1 MAALLLGGRLLM
13 LATQSSPPPVAAAAP
28 VVDLRHWAR
37 HWALMRCSEDSQSIK
52 TDDGQRDRSSRWV
65 QDTFAV
71 ASGGC
76 QPDDRWVA
84 PEPGQPGNVSA
95 VVAQRVAEFAQA
107 NFSVMDGSFGSSF
120 KAFNSS
126 TRPFKTWE
134 GRVLKQI
141 ELAEQFGLK
150 VIPELGEYQYQRDN
164 QASLRRL
171 DSWVSTNAAA
181 AARIFQSPSFW
192 GFEIRD
198 EPPATEFPA
207 LRNLTEQV
215 GQRFPGALRFIN
227 LLPNAASAAVQM
239 KAENYTSYVDAF
251 VDTLGD
257 ELDLI
262 SFDHYPVFERARTE
276 AKNTTRSPAGYRANL
291 GVVRAASQRAN
302 VPFWNYFNLL
312 PFGDHSDPTAAQ
324 LSWQVFTSLA
334 YGAKGVL
341 YFCYWSPAGGAPV
354 GKGGG
359 VIYPRGGRTTFKRG
373 AHYED
378 AARMN
383 SVLNVFG
390 NFLLTATSTG
400 VYRVQPNGTDDTGDT
415 GTCRH
420 GEQDCPDGEQPNS
433 DLTLCAMTA
442 TDVAVNKDWPGAGLL
457 VGQFRLA
464 DGRVALL
471 LHNQN
476 WDFTIWPTVAFAN
489 QANATEVDRVS
500 GREIDV
506 LDDSPYM
513 PGLQLSFGVAEA
525 RLFVL
530 DTHDS
535 EIHGNGPR

>member
-1 MAALLLGGRLLM
+1 
-13 LATQSSPPPVAAAAP
+13 
-28 VVDLRHWAR
+28 
-37 HWALMRCSEDSQSIK
+37 
-52 TDDGQRDRSSRWV
+52 
-65 QDTFAV
+65 
-71 ASGGC
+71 
-76 QPDDRWVA
+76 
-84 PEPGQPGNVSA
+84 
-95 VVAQRVAEFAQA
+95 
-107 NFSVMDGSFGSSF
+107 
-120 KAFNSS
+120 
-126 TRPFKTWE
+126 
-134 GRVLKQI
+134 
-141 ELAEQFGLK
+141 
-150 VIPELGEYQYQRDN
+150 
-164 QASLRRL
+164 
-171 DSWVSTNAAA
+171 
-181 AARIFQSPSFW
+181 
-192 GFEIRD
+192 
-198 EPPATEFPA
+198 
-207 LRNLTEQV
+207 
-215 GQRFPGALRFIN
+215 
-227 LLPNAASAAVQM
+227 
-239 KAENYTSYVDAF
+239 
-251 VDTLGD
+251 
-257 ELDLI
+257 
-262 SFDHYPVFERARTE
+262 
-276 AKNTTRSPAGYRANL
+276 
-291 GVVRAASQRAN
+291 
-302 VPFWNYFNLL
+302 
-312 PFGDHSDPTAAQ
+312 
-324 LSWQVFTSLA
+324 
-334 YGAKGVL
+334 
-341 YFCYWSPAGGAPV
+341 
-354 GKGGG
+354 
-359 VIYPRGGRTTFKRG
+359 
-373 AHYED
+373 
-378 AARMN
+378 MN